1 MPLPPRRGREADE
14 RSAVYVL
21 PAVLSALGVVVVFGE
36 GPEERY
42 QRVHVVFADRH
53 AAEFQWGIA
62 QSPRTGELRT
72 ADVEL
77 DDIIEFG
84 FAAIVEIGLRV
95 FTPGGRDPVAF
106 GA

>member
-1 MPLPPRRGREADE
+1 M
-14 RSAVYVL
+14 
-21 PAVLSALGVVVVFGE
+21 
-36 GPEERY
+36 
-42 QRVHVVFADRH
+42 
-53 AAEFQWGIA
+53 
-62 QSPRTGELRT
+62 GELRT